1 MAASTLASPNMQAM
15 NKDPYK
21 IEKTD
26 KIGVTKNT
34 DGSFTS
40 IARTDGPTKEMAK
53 DLAISK
59 AKVQIASALNLESS
73 EFEFEVIDFK
83 FEKGK
88 NNIIC
93 TVQIIA
99 KLTK

>member
-1 MAASTLASPNMQAM
+1 VYK
-15 NKDPYK
+15 KDTGK
-21 IEKTD
+21 KV
-26 KIGVTKNT
+26 GVTKNT

-40 IARTDGPTKEMAK
+40 IARTDGPTKEIAK
-53 DLAISK
+53 NLAISK
-59 AKVQIASALNLESS
+59 AKVQIASALNLESN
-73 EFEFEVIDFK
+73 EFEFEVVDFK
-83 FEKGK
+83 FERGK